1 MQEEMALADGRM
13 NVYDMIV
20 VGAGTAGIPCA
31 VAAAQCGASV
41 LLVDK
46 AAEIG
51 GALHL
56 STAQMSAGGSRRQ
69 AAKGLIDSPDQHY
82 EDVLRI
88 NRGSGRHD
96 LIRLAVDEAPAT
108 VDFFEE
114 QGIDWDPDCPKVL
127 YFHEAYNV
135 ARTVWGRRGGHSLL
149 DILRRELT
157 AWVRPGAIELWLEG
171 DVQQLLTGDDGSVA
185 GVELHRGG
193 AVQQVNA
200 AAVVLAT
207 GGYGANPELFAEL
220 HDRPLYSVA
229 WPTSTG
235 DGISLATQV
244 GGQIVGADTWLPTF
258 GGLPGPEED
267 WKVAWQDRSRNWA
280 AQLRE
285 QWELYVLR
293 DGRRF
298 VAEDDEHIDNKER
311 ALSAVPDL
319 TFFQIFDTRVLKE
332 GPEIFSFCSNDELP
346 TLAGKR
352 RGVFSGDSLRGLAA
366 EAGIDA
372 DRLEATVRDYNRAV
386 ASGSGDELGRRF
398 LPVPIDEP
406 PFFAVQNHGISVIS
420 FGGVDVD
427 GELRVRRDGGEVV
440 AGLYAVGE
448 VLGAGAV
455 SGNAFCGGMLV
466 TPAISL
472 GRWLGSRL
480 GAAAKRD

>member
-1 MQEEMALADGRM
+1 M
-13 NVYDMIV
+13 NTYDVIV

-31 VAAAQCGASV
+31 VAAAQAGASV

-69 AAKGLIDSPDQHY
+69 AVKGLADSPDLHY

-88 NRGSGRHD
+88 NRGTGRRD
-96 LIRLAVDEAPAT
+96 LIRLAVDEAPKT
-108 VDFFEE
+108 VEFLDER
-114 QGIDWDPDCPKVL
+114 GIDWDPDCPKLL

-135 ARTVWGRRGGHSLL
+135 ARTVWGRRGGLSIL
-149 DILRRELT
+149 DILRRELA
-157 AWVRPGAIELWLEG
+157 AWVRPGAVELWLEA
-171 DVQQLLTGDDGSVA
+171 DVQRLLTDDDGSVT
-185 GVELHRGG
+185 GVEVHSGG

-207 GGYGANPELFAEL
+207 GGYAANPQLFEEL

-235 DGISLATQV
+235 DGINLATQV
-244 GGQIVGADTWLPTF
+244 GGQVVGTDTWLPTF
-258 GGLPGPEED
+258 GGLPGPEEE

-280 AQLRE
+280 AQMRE

-298 VAEDDEHIDNKER
+298 VAEDNEHIDSKER
-311 ALSAVPDL
+311 ALAEVPDL
-319 TFFQIFDTRVLKE
+319 TFFQIFDMRVLKE
-332 GPEIFSFCSNDELP
+332 GPEIFSFCTNDELP
-346 TLAGKR
+346 TLVGKR
-352 RGVFSGDSLRGLAA
+352 RGVFGGDSLRGLAA
-366 EAGIDA
+366 AAGIDA
-372 DRLEATVRDYNRAV
+372 GRLETTVRDYNRAV
-386 ASGSGDELGRRF
+386 TSGSGDELGRQL

-427 GELRVRRDGGEVV
+427 GELRVRRHDGEVV
-440 AGLYAVGE
+440 PGLYAVGE

-466 TPAISL
+466 TPAISF
-472 GRWLGSRL
+472 GQWLGYRL
-480 GAAAKRD
+480 GTAAH